1 MKETIGGNLTDY
13 RKGLCLSQKALAE
26 KVGITI
32 ESIKN
37 YENAKILPDSK
48 TLSALARALD
58 VTLDNLL
65 RSRSLADATSLSM
78 ELPDF
83 RFRAHS
89 SFKENPQFTARVRR
103 LLETYNAIEAAV
115 GVPPFAPETLSC
127 DRLEGKEKLIQATA
141 TRFRGSLGSGDVAV
155 PNLFQAVEK
164 LGLKVLRQQIEI
176 PGFLGISACSFGRG
190 AFVIVNTYNIT
201 IERQLFTLA
210 HELGHLI
217 FHRDEYGGHLM
228 EKGSKETE
236 KAREKVADY
245 FAGHLLVSQAEL
257 DRVYQYD
264 RNILQLKQHFRVS
277 YQVILTRLA
286 EMGAIDYQQEINK
299 IRAIYKNRHG
309 SPLKNSM
316 ELPPALKAEEFP
328 ENKRYQQLIWKVLD
342 KGKVSELKAA
352 ELLNITVE
360 ELQRRRQEAEV
371 YAIS

>member
-1 MKETIGGNLTDY
+1 MKEIIGGNLTRY
-13 RKGLCLSQKALAE
+13 RKGLGLSQKALAE
-26 KVGITI
+26 KVGVTI
-32 ESIKN
+32 ESIKK
-37 YENAKILPDSK
+37 YEDAKTLPDSK

-65 RSRSLADATSLSM
+65 RSQSFG

-83 RFRAHS
+83 RFRAHD

-103 LLETYNAIEAAV
+103 MLETYNAIEAAV

-141 TRFRGSLGSGDVAV
+141 TRFRGSLGLGDVAV

-164 LGLKVLRQQIEI
+164 LGLKVLRQPIEI
-176 PGFLGISACSFGRG
+176 RSFLGISACSFGRG
-190 AFVIVNTYNIT
+190 AFVLVNIHDIT

-217 FHRDEYGGHLM
+217 FHRDEYGVHLM
-228 EKGSKETE
+228 KNGSQEAE

-245 FAGHLLVSQAEL
+245 FASHLLVPQAEF
-257 DRVYQYD
+257 DRVYQCD
-264 RNILQLKQHFRVS
+264 RNILQLKQHFGVS
-277 YQVILTRLA
+277 YQVILNRLA
-286 EMGAIDYQQEINK
+286 EMGAIDYQQKIKK

-316 ELPPALKAEEFP
+316 ELPPALKAEDFP
-328 ENKRYQQLIWKVLD
+328 ENQRYRQLIWQALD
-342 KGKVSELKAA
+342 RGKISELKAA
-352 ELLNITVE
+352 ELLNIRVE
-360 ELQRRRQEAEV
+360 ELRICRQEAEV

>member
-1 MKETIGGNLTDY
+1 MKETIGGNLTRY
-13 RKGLCLSQKALAE
+13 RKGLGLSQEALAE
-26 KVGITI
+26 KVGVTI
-32 ESIKN
+32 ERIEN

-65 RSRSLADATSLSM
+65 RSQSFGDATSSSM

-83 RFRAHS
+83 RFRAHG

-103 LLETYNAIEAAV
+103 MLETYNAIEAAV

-141 TRFRGSLGSGDVAV
+141 TRFRGSFGLGDIAV

-164 LGLKVLRQQIEI
+164 LGLKVLRQPIEI
-176 PGFLGISACSFGRG
+176 RGFFGISACSLARG
-190 AFVIVNTYNIT
+190 AFVIVNTHDIT

-217 FHRDEYGGHLM
+217 FHRDEYGDNLM
-228 EKGSKETE
+228 KKGSKEAE

-245 FAGHLLVSQAEL
+245 FASHLLIPQTEFDL
-257 DRVYQYD
+257 VYQYD

-316 ELPPALKAEEFP
+316 ELPPALKAEDFP
-328 ENKRYQQLIWKVLD
+328 ENQRYRQLIWQVLD
-342 KGKVSELKAA
+342 KGKISELKAA
-352 ELLNITVE
+352 ELLNLTVE
-360 ELQRRRQEAEV
+360 ELRILRQEAEV